1 MEGLDHHHS
10 PPVVIMS
17 GGRDGLESASLMRH
31 SGSGGRSYTSEG
43 GMLKEGEAGHNTA
56 GGGVGG
62 GSRPGQTNL
71 DGPADEL
78 DYVESDA
85 PLLSQFHEDAIQQ
98 AGTGPFQRLLLLV
111 VGLGLAADTIEL
123 FVVAYVIP
131 SAEVELCMSG
141 PEKGWLA
148 AITFIGMMIGAM
160 IWGSLSDNVGRR
172 RALLSA
178 LFVNA
183 IFGIMTAFM
192 PTYGTFMTT
201 RLCSG
206 IGIGGG
212 IPIVFAYYCEFVTQA
227 ERGRHLSWLLVFWA
241 VGGVFTALMA
251 WIIIPRTGITVV
263 LDEEHHFSSWRV
275 FLVICSL
282 PSFGAVIGL
291 YFMPESPRFLLEK
304 GREVEAIMV
313 YKKIFKWNNAH
324 NPGAEYQLTELELP
338 SGTQRPLRHSPPQ
351 GVGKNFVTDI
361 SYGLEQF
368 RGLFLQLFLP
378 PYLKPTVLLLI
389 VWLTCSFGFY
399 GLSVWFP
406 EYIKLL
412 KSEEYNRHANISID
426 AVFENYAFNNT
437 HLDNIHYE
445 KAIFNNV
452 TFSNTLINHVL
463 FINCS
468 FLDCLF
474 SDVRTSKTFFKYC
487 YIARNTFIDTDMYD
501 YRFQQ
506 CESINNDFRA
516 LAPGCTLDFDYNIH
530 YKEVFQEN
538 LIGQLTMIPG
548 TLITSL
554 LMDKL
559 GRVRIMSVSMA
570 MSALSAFFI
579 WFLSSKIGV
588 IVFEAVFNFI
598 FISGWNALDI
608 ASTETFPTH
617 IRTTAYGFLSA
628 SSRIAGVLGS
638 LCFGQFIYS
647 SRAIPMLTTSAVL
660 LLGSLVSLKL
670 QETKD
675 NLL

>member
-1 MEGLDHHHS
+1 
-10 PPVVIMS
+10 MS
-17 GGRDGLESASLMRH
+17 GGGDGLESASLVRH
-31 SGSGGRSYTSEG
+31 GSGGGRSYMSES
-43 GMLKEGEAGHNTA
+43 GMLREGDGGHS
-56 GGGVGG
+56 GGGTGG
-62 GSRPGQTNL
+62 GGGGGGRGKGNATEGSLEG
-71 DGPADEL
+71 ADEL
-78 DYVESDA
+78 DFVESDA

-111 VGLGLAADTIEL
+111 AGLSLAADTIEL
-123 FVVAYVIP
+123 LVVAYVIP

-141 PEKGWLA
+141 TQKGWLA

-183 IFGIMTAFM
+183 LFGIMTAFM
-192 PTYGTFMTT
+192 PTYGIFMTT

-241 VGGVFTALMA
+241 IGGVFTALMA

-275 FLVICSL
+275 FLVVCSL
-282 PSFGAVIGL
+282 PSFGAVVGL

-304 GREVEAIMV
+304 GREVEAMMV

-338 SGTQRPLRHSPPQ
+338 SGTNRPPRHTPPQ
-351 GVGKNFVTDI
+351 GVGKNFVSDI

-368 RGLFLQLFLP
+368 WGLFFQLFLP
-378 PYLKPTVLLLI
+378 PYLTTTLLLLI

-412 KSEEYNRHANISID
+412 KSEEYNSHANVTSD
-426 AVFENYAFNNT
+426 EVYEHRSFNST
-437 HLDNIHYE
+437 TLDNIQFVQT
-445 KAIFNNV
+445 IFNNV
-452 TFSNTLINHVL
+452 TFSKTLINHVL
-463 FINCS
+463 FLNCS
-468 FLDCLF
+468 ITDCLF
-474 SDVRTSKTFFKYC
+474 SDVRSSKTFFKYSH
-487 YIARNTFIDTDMYD
+487 IARNTFIDTDIYD
-501 YRFQQ
+501 YRFQD
-506 CESINNDFRA
+506 CEMINNKFHA

-530 YKEVFQEN
+530 YKAVFQEN

-570 MSALSAFFI
+570 LSSISAFFI
-579 WFLSSKIGV
+579 WFLDSKIGV

-608 ASTETFPTH
+608 ASTEAFPTH

-628 SSRIAGVLGS
+628 ASRIAGVLGS

-647 SRAIPMLTTSAVL
+647 SRAIPMLATSAVL
-660 LLGSLVSLKL
+660 MIGAIVSLKL

>member
-1 MEGLDHHHS
+1 MEG
-10 PPVVIMS
+10 
-17 GGRDGLESASLMRH
+17 
-31 SGSGGRSYTSEG
+31 
-43 GMLKEGEAGHNTA
+43 
-56 GGGVGG
+56 
-62 GSRPGQTNL
+62 
-71 DGPADEL
+71 ADEM
-78 DYVESDA
+78 DYMESDA

-111 VGLGLAADTIEL
+111 AGLGLAADTIEL

-141 PEKGWLA
+141 TQKGWLA

-183 IFGIMTAFM
+183 LFGIMTAFM
-192 PTYGTFMTT
+192 PTYGIFMTT

-227 ERGRHLSWLLVFWA
+227 ERGRHLSFLLVFWA

-275 FLVICSL
+275 FLAICSL
-282 PSFGAVIGL
+282 PSFAAVIGL

-304 GREVEAIMV
+304 GREVEAMMV

-324 NPGAEYQLTELELP
+324 NPGAEYQLTEFELP
-338 SGTQRPLRHSPPQ
+338 SGSHRPLRHTPPQ
-351 GVGKNFVTDI
+351 GVGKNFVADI

-368 RGLFLQLFLP
+368 WGLFLQLFLP
-378 PYLKPTVLLLI
+378 PYLKTTLLLLV

-412 KSEEYNRHANISID
+412 KTEEYDKHANISRDDVIKD
-426 AVFENYAFNNT
+426 EIFSNT
-437 HLDNIHYE
+437 TLDNIHFVGT
-445 KAIFNNV
+445 IFNNV
-452 TFSNTLINHVL
+452 TFSKTLINHVL
-463 FINCS
+463 FLNCS
-468 FLDCLF
+468 IYDSLF
-474 SDVRTSKTFFKYC
+474 SDVRTSKTFFKFC
-487 YIARNTFIDTDMYD
+487 HIARNSFIDTDIHK
-501 YRFQQ
+501 YRFQD
-506 CESINNDFRA
+506 CEMTDNTFHG
-516 LAPGCTLDFDYNIH
+516 LAPGCPLDFDYNIH
-530 YKEVFQEN
+530 YKAVFQEN

-554 LMDKL
+554 LLDKL
-559 GRVRIMSVSMA
+559 GRVRIMSISMA
-570 MSALSAFFI
+570 LSSISAFFI
-579 WFLSSKIGV
+579 WFLSSKISV

-608 ASTETFPTH
+608 ATTEAFPTH

-628 SSRIAGVLGS
+628 ASRIAGVMGS
-638 LCFGQFIYS
+638 LVFGQFIYS
-647 SRAIPMLTTSAVL
+647 SRAIPMIATSIVL
-660 LLGSLVSLKL
+660 MLGSIVSLKL
-670 QETKD
+670 PETKD

>member
-1 MEGLDHHHS
+1 
-10 PPVVIMS
+10 MS
-17 GGRDGLESASLMRH
+17 GGGDGLESASLVRH
-31 SGSGGRSYTSEG
+31 GSGGRSYTSEG
-43 GMLKEGEAGHNTA
+43 GMLRESEGGMGGS
-56 GGGVGG
+56 GGGGGRGG
-62 GSRPGQTNL
+62 GGGGGGEGNL
-71 DGPADEL
+71 DGGDEL

-98 AGTGPFQRLLLLV
+98 AGTGAFQWLLLMIT
-111 VGLGLAADTIEL
+111 GLGLAADTIEL

-141 PEKGWLA
+141 TDKGWLA

-183 IFGIMTAFM
+183 LFGVMTAFM
-192 PTYGTFMTT
+192 PTYGIFMTT

-212 IPIVFAYYCEFVTQA
+212 IPIVFAYYCEFVTRA

-251 WIIIPRTGITVV
+251 WAIIPRTGITVV
-263 LDEEHHFSSWRV
+263 LDEQHHFSSWRV
-275 FLVICSL
+275 FLVVCSL
-282 PSFGAVIGL
+282 PSFAAVIGL

-304 GREVEAIMV
+304 GRDVEAIMV
-313 YKKIFKWNNAH
+313 YKKIFKWNNAQ

-338 SGTQRPLRHSPPQ
+338 SGTHRSLRHTPPQ
-351 GVGKNFVTDI
+351 GVGKNFFSDL
-361 SYGLEQF
+361 SYGLDQF
-368 RGLFLQLFLP
+368 WGLFFQLFIP
-378 PYLKPTVLLLI
+378 PYLKSTVLLLV
-389 VWLTCSFGFY
+389 VWFTCAFGFY

-412 KSEEYNRHANISID
+412 QSEEYNKHAKTTDENAFID
-426 AVFENYAFNNT
+426 ERLNNSLFDNRVFNEV
-437 HLDNIHYE
+437 
-445 KAIFNNV
+445 IFNNV
-452 TFSNTLINHVL
+452 TFKDVVMNHVIFL
-463 FINCS
+463 NCT
-468 FLDCLF
+468 FMDCLF
-474 SDVRTSKTFFKYC
+474 SNVRSSKTFFKYSMIEDC
-487 YIARNTFIDTDMYD
+487 IFIDTDLYE
-501 YRFQQ
+501 YRFID
-506 CESINNDFRA
+506 CEQKNNVVRA
-516 LAPGCTLDFDYNIH
+516 SVPGCQLDFDYNIH

-538 LIGQLTMIPG
+538 LIGQLTIIPG

-554 LMDKL
+554 LMDRI
-559 GRVRIMSVSMA
+559 GRVKIMSVSMFL
-570 MSALSAFFI
+570 SSISAFFI
-579 WFLSSKIGV
+579 WFLNSKIGV

-608 ASTETFPTH
+608 ASTEAFPTH

-628 SSRIAGVLGS
+628 TSRIAGVLGS
-638 LCFGQFIYS
+638 LCFGQFIYT
-647 SRAIPMLTTSAVL
+647 SRAIPMLTTSVVL
-660 LLGSLVSLKL
+660 LLGSIVSLKL
-670 QETKD
+670 PETRD